1 MKILLTFALLV
12 VAGDKQR
19 RDGDEEVVRSE
30 KNLICRN
37 VGFFA
42 ALAAKEWIGDWCR
55 ANPFARNPNIPARL
69 PVENAGNLGR
79 YRLCVHPDLSDSW
92 CSGTFR

>member
-42 ALAAKEWIGDWCR
+42 ALAAKE
-55 ANPFARNPNIPARL
+55 
-69 PVENAGNLGR
+69 
-79 YRLCVHPDLSDSW
+79 
-92 CSGTFR
+92 